1 MPTVLAEKKSEPGGS
16 LTWREAGQTAVS
28 SKTLPGDPSCL
39 DFRKAPEG
47 TEGEAGRE
55 ALWLAIQI
63 LGLAAWSFR
72 VVEQDGDMWLRARRP
87 GHVTPGGAHVCYHG
101 TSFGV
106 AQKILRADAI
116 LPGPNQGASG
126 RAEPVA
132 FMAKSFKL
140 VEQYTGPSKIT
151 GTQRLCA
158 VVFGG
163 EAIGDS
169 WKSNNGNYRVA
180 TGWLPTTVW
189 LRIWGAGKAS
199 DLKRTWAYGGN
210 AFAWPGKQLAPA
222 PGRAFH
228 SPTRPRAAEAAP
240 RAAEPAPG
248 PISKRRRLDKE
259 AYEKQFRPGSIDER
273 TVVPTPPQEPPPP
286 SLIWREEAQV
296 VEEGKPPR
304 GRRSGREVD
313 DEFLAAAKAV
323 EAGTFEGGMWRA
335 WKELRTREKRRE
347 RGQNEPGQ
355 PAAEPVAWKR
365 RSHGDKGRGLAK
377 ARGWSC
383 GCGMNNHIAR
393 GSCRKC
399 SAARPGSAPIP
410 TREEYDEYE
419 KHTSKKKGGK
429 KRKWENKGWKTCRA
443 EGRRT

>member
-1 MPTVLAEKKSEPGGS
+1 LRAAYDAAEQAAQVAYDEYFAAEAKEEKAAKKALLKKSAEKVPRVPAPKKKLDAVAAPAPPVEEASAARKQKKKSKDVLDDICEATGARLTVLTE
-16 LTWREAGQTAVS
+16 
-28 SKTLPGDPSCL
+28 
-39 DFRKAPEG
+39 RKDHQELPEG
-47 TEGEAGRE
+47 TAGEAGRE

-101 TSFGV
+101 TSLGV
-106 AQKILRADAI
+106 ARKILRADAI

-199 DLKRTWAYGGN
+199 DLKRTWAYGGT
-210 AFAWPGKQLAPA
+210 AFAWPGKQLALA
-222 PGRAFH
+222 PGRPLLRLRREPLRLCREPLSLHRGQSARGAGWIRRT
-228 SPTRPRAAEAAP
+228 TR
-240 RAAEPAPG
+240 
-248 PISKRRRLDKE
+248 S
-259 AYEKQFRPGSIDER
+259 S
-273 TVVPTPPQEPPPP
+273 
-286 SLIWREEAQV
+286 
-296 VEEGKPPR
+296 
-304 GRRSGREVD
+304 SGR
-313 DEFLAAAKAV
+313 
-323 EAGTFEGGMWRA
+323 G
-335 WKELRTREKRRE
+335 
-347 RGQNEPGQ
+347 P
-355 PAAEPVAWKR
+355 
-365 RSHGDKGRGLAK
+365 
-377 ARGWSC
+377 
-383 GCGMNNHIAR
+383 
-393 GSCRKC
+393 
-399 SAARPGSAPIP
+399 
-410 TREEYDEYE
+410 
-419 KHTSKKKGGK
+419 
-429 KRKWENKGWKTCRA
+429 
-443 EGRRT
+443 